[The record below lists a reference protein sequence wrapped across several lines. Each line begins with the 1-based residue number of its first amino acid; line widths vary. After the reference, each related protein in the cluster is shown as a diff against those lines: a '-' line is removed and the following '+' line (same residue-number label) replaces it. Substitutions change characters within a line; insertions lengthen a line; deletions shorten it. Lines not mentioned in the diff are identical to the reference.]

1 MLSLIKYFSI
11 ILLIFYS
18 YNLFAYNNSVKEE
31 WHEIVKHYYLDYET
45 GLNEYKKKNYNKA
58 FKIFLTLANS
68 WDARAQSHIAGMYFN
83 GWGVEVDYKKAFQ
96 WYETASKNGN
106 TYAQYKLGD
115 MYWNGFGVNV
125 NTDTAQ
131 IWWKKAAD
139 KWFKDAQFNLPYQ
152 YCHLNKPQCQ

>member
-1 MLSLIKYFSI
+1 MLRLIKYFSFV
-11 ILLIFYS
+11 LLIFYS
-18 YNLFAYNNSVKEE
+18 FNLLAFNNSDKEE
-31 WHEIVKHYYLDYET
+31 WYEIVKQYYLDYEI
-45 GLNEYKKKNYNKA
+45 GLDEYKNKNYNKA
-58 FKIFLTLANS
+58 FQIFLTLANS
-68 WDARAQSHIAGMYFN
+68 GDARAQSDIAGMYFN

-96 WYETASKNGN
+96 WYEKASKNGN

-115 MYWNGFGVNV
+115 MYWNGFGVKV

-139 KWFKDAQFNLPYQ
+139 NGYKDAQFNLPYQ